1 MTNIIIVLIIAAIII
16 FDIRYI
22 IKKKKQGG
30 CIGCPS
36 GSSCHSGSGSCP
48 TAEKFKKYHEEQ
60 AKLRK

>member
-1 MTNIIIVLIIAAIII
+1 MTNVIIILIIAAILI

-36 GSSCHSGSGSCP
+36 AGACHKKSCSCTP
-48 TAEKFKKYHEEQ
+48 AVKK
-60 AKLRK
+60 

>member
-1 MTNIIIVLIIAAIII
+1 MTNVIIVLIIAAIII

-36 GSSCHSGSGSCP
+36 GSSCHGSSCTCE

-60 AKLRK
+60 AKLQK